1 MAERIKVW
9 DLGVRVFHWSLVA
22 AFALAWLTSE
32 DESPLHVYAGYAVAG
47 LVAFRLLWGF
57 VGGRYARFTAFL
69 YSPRETLNYVRGSFR
84 GQPARYLS
92 HNPLGALMVFAL
104 LLSLSGIVVTG
115 LALNGDLPGQT
126 KAAFSAE
133 SEREEE
139 AGEAGEEHETRGSE
153 VAVTATGTSTT
164 LSTSAADHEAAY
176 ARHEQWEELHEF
188 FANLALALVVLH
200 VLGVIVASRQHK
212 EKLVA
217 AMLTGWKDSSPH

>member
-1 MAERIKVW
+1 MTERIKVW

-22 AFALAWLTSE
+22 TFALAWLTSE
-32 DESPLHVYAGYAVAG
+32 NESPLHVYAGYVVAG
-47 LVAFRLLWGF
+47 LVTFRLLWGF

-69 YSPRETLNYVRGSFR
+69 YSPRETLNYVRDSLR

-104 LLSLSGIVVTG
+104 LLSLSGIVITG

-126 KAAFSAE
+126 SLAVSAE
-133 SEREEE
+133 TEHEEE
-139 AGEAGEEHETRGSE
+139 ADEAGGEHEQGGSE
-153 VAVTATGTSTT
+153 AAASASGMSTT
-164 LSTSAADHEAAY
+164 LSTETAAHDAAY

-188 FANLALALVVLH
+188 FANLTLALVVLH